1 MLQKNLDRI
10 KDYMEVDYIYV
21 IEPLNTNRIDNI
33 RNVIAGVSKEEDQDK
48 MEQPVYLNM
57 LTGDSYS
64 PKEAKKYLDA
74 YRRGKLTFFENVTE
88 RGHDYTGMKTL
99 YDSKGNKVAALCVD
113 VDVAAI
119 REQVLRNTAINVG
132 IILLIGCLA
141 SLLLIRWTDRNIT
154 RPLEELEASVTKFA
168 LDSSEQHDQASLILN
183 IPEIHTENEVES
195 LAGAMLKRSEDI
207 RDYVESV
214 LFTKAELARVSM
226 MATRDALTHV
236 GNKAGYNQYLKGLK
250 TDLEKE
256 PEPFAI
262 IIMDVNNLKLVND
275 TYGHEKGDIYLI
287 RCCSLICEVF
297 RHSPVFR
304 IGGDEFAVVLR
315 GLDYRNRVALIEQ
328 ARQKYRKNAGDESL
342 DPWERTSAALGMAE
356 YDSAHPTTIEE
367 VANLADQIMYK
378 EKEYRR

>member
-1 MLQKNLDRI
+1 MSKNRKPLKRSILIGIVVFVVALCVAIGCYQYLQYNQMLHEKYRVHIENVLNYTEACIDVDDMEKCIKSGRESAIFKLLQKNLDRI

-21 IEPLNTNRIDNI
+21 IEPLNTNKIDNI

-88 RGHDYTGMKTL
+88 RGHDYTGMKT
-99 YDSKGNKVAALCVD
+99 
-113 VDVAAI
+113 
-119 REQVLRNTAINVG
+119 
-132 IILLIGCLA
+132 
-141 SLLLIRWTDRNIT
+141 
-154 RPLEELEASVTKFA
+154 
-168 LDSSEQHDQASLILN
+168 
-183 IPEIHTENEVES
+183 
-195 LAGAMLKRSEDI
+195 
-207 RDYVESV
+207 
-214 LFTKAELARVSM
+214 
-226 MATRDALTHV
+226 
-236 GNKAGYNQYLKGLK
+236 
-250 TDLEKE
+250 DLEKE

-287 RCCSLICEVF
+287 RCCSLICKVF

>member
-1 MLQKNLDRI
+1 MSKNRKPLKRSILIGIVVFVVALCVAIGCYQYLQYNQMLHEKYRVHIENVLNYTEACIDVDDMEKCIKSGRESAIFKLLQKNLDRI

-21 IEPLNTNRIDNI
+21 IEPLNTNKIDNI
-33 RNVIAGVSKEEDQDK
+33 RNVIAGVSKE
-48 MEQPVYLNM
+48 
-57 LTGDSYS
+57 
-64 PKEAKKYLDA
+64 EAKKYLDA

-88 RGHDYTGMKTL
+88 RGHDYTGMKT
-99 YDSKGNKVAALCVD
+99 
-113 VDVAAI
+113 
-119 REQVLRNTAINVG
+119 
-132 IILLIGCLA
+132 
-141 SLLLIRWTDRNIT
+141 
-154 RPLEELEASVTKFA
+154 
-168 LDSSEQHDQASLILN
+168 
-183 IPEIHTENEVES
+183 
-195 LAGAMLKRSEDI
+195 
-207 RDYVESV
+207 
-214 LFTKAELARVSM
+214 
-226 MATRDALTHV
+226 
-236 GNKAGYNQYLKGLK
+236 
-250 TDLEKE
+250 DLEKE

-262 IIMDVNNLKLVND
+262 IIMDVNNLKLVNE

>member
-1 MLQKNLDRI
+1 MSKNRKPLKRSILIGIVVFVVALCVAIGCYQYLQYNQMLHEKYQVHIENVLNYTEACIDVDDMEKCIKSGRESAKFKLLQKDLDRI

-21 IEPLNTNRIDNI
+21 IEPLNTNKIDNI
-33 RNVIAGVSKEEDQDK
+33 RNVIAGVSKE
-48 MEQPVYLNM
+48 
-57 LTGDSYS
+57 
-64 PKEAKKYLDA
+64 EAKKYLDA

-88 RGHDYTGMKTL
+88 RGHDYTGM
-99 YDSKGNKVAALCVD
+99 
-113 VDVAAI
+113 
-119 REQVLRNTAINVG
+119 
-132 IILLIGCLA
+132 
-141 SLLLIRWTDRNIT
+141 
-154 RPLEELEASVTKFA
+154 
-168 LDSSEQHDQASLILN
+168 
-183 IPEIHTENEVES
+183 
-195 LAGAMLKRSEDI
+195 
-207 RDYVESV
+207 
-214 LFTKAELARVSM
+214 
-226 MATRDALTHV
+226 
-236 GNKAGYNQYLKGLK
+236 K

-275 TYGHEKGDIYLI
+275 TYGHEKGDINLI
-287 RCCSLICEVF
+287 RCCSLIC
-297 RHSPVFR
+297 
-304 IGGDEFAVVLR
+304 DAVVLR

>member
-1 MLQKNLDRI
+1 MSKNRKPLKRSILIGIVVFVVALCVAIGCYQYLQYNQMLHEKYQVHIENVLNYTEACIDVDDMEKCIKSGRESAKFKLLQKDLDRI

-21 IEPLNTNRIDNI
+21 IEPLNTNKIDNI
-33 RNVIAGVSKEEDQDK
+33 RNVIAGVSKE
-48 MEQPVYLNM
+48 
-57 LTGDSYS
+57 
-64 PKEAKKYLDA
+64 EAKKYLDA

-88 RGHDYTGMKTL
+88 RGHDYTGM
-99 YDSKGNKVAALCVD
+99 
-113 VDVAAI
+113 
-119 REQVLRNTAINVG
+119 
-132 IILLIGCLA
+132 
-141 SLLLIRWTDRNIT
+141 
-154 RPLEELEASVTKFA
+154 
-168 LDSSEQHDQASLILN
+168 
-183 IPEIHTENEVES
+183 
-195 LAGAMLKRSEDI
+195 
-207 RDYVESV
+207 
-214 LFTKAELARVSM
+214 
-226 MATRDALTHV
+226 
-236 GNKAGYNQYLKGLK
+236 K

-297 RHSPVFR
+297 RHSPVCR

>member
-1 MLQKNLDRI
+1 MSKNRKPLKRSILIGIVVFMVALCVAIGCYQYLQYNQMLHEKYRVHIENVLNYTEACIDVDDMEKCIKSGRESAIFKLLQKNLDRI

-21 IEPLNTNRIDNI
+21 IEPLNTNKIDNI
-33 RNVIAGVSKEEDQDK
+33 RNVIAGVSKE
-48 MEQPVYLNM
+48 
-57 LTGDSYS
+57 
-64 PKEAKKYLDA
+64 EAKKYLDA

-88 RGHDYTGMKTL
+88 RGHDYTGMKT
-99 YDSKGNKVAALCVD
+99 
-113 VDVAAI
+113 
-119 REQVLRNTAINVG
+119 
-132 IILLIGCLA
+132 
-141 SLLLIRWTDRNIT
+141 
-154 RPLEELEASVTKFA
+154 
-168 LDSSEQHDQASLILN
+168 
-183 IPEIHTENEVES
+183 
-195 LAGAMLKRSEDI
+195 
-207 RDYVESV
+207 
-214 LFTKAELARVSM
+214 
-226 MATRDALTHV
+226 
-236 GNKAGYNQYLKGLK
+236 
-250 TDLEKE
+250 DLEKE

-262 IIMDVNNLKLVND
+262 IIMDVNNLKLVNE

>member
-1 MLQKNLDRI
+1 MSKNRKPLKRSILIGIVVFVVALCVAIGCYQYLQYNQMLHEKYQVHIENVLNYTEACIDVDDMEKCIKSGRESAKFKLLQKDLDRI

-21 IEPLNTNRIDNI
+21 IEPLNTNKIDNI
-33 RNVIAGVSKEEDQDK
+33 RNVIAGVSKE
-48 MEQPVYLNM
+48 
-57 LTGDSYS
+57 
-64 PKEAKKYLDA
+64 EAKKYLDA

-88 RGHDYTGMKTL
+88 RGHDYTGM
-99 YDSKGNKVAALCVD
+99 
-113 VDVAAI
+113 
-119 REQVLRNTAINVG
+119 
-132 IILLIGCLA
+132 
-141 SLLLIRWTDRNIT
+141 
-154 RPLEELEASVTKFA
+154 
-168 LDSSEQHDQASLILN
+168 
-183 IPEIHTENEVES
+183 
-195 LAGAMLKRSEDI
+195 
-207 RDYVESV
+207 
-214 LFTKAELARVSM
+214 
-226 MATRDALTHV
+226 
-236 GNKAGYNQYLKGLK
+236 K

-315 GLDYRNRVALIEQ
+315 GLAYRNRVALIEQ